1 MSHPDYIRRGAG
13 VLARLALLAFAGA
26 AAFAQSPQFVWEGEV
41 DGTSILS
48 IRGNRVQIEDREG
61 LPVQRQRYRFFERL
75 PDSRLD
81 ARVEVRE
88 GRGRVRVLQQP
99 RLDNNY
105 TLVVS
110 IEDRQ
115 GGSSFYSLE
124 FYWDNSRGGFFGGF
138 PTSRTNLDG
147 DRVVWSGRVDDEA
160 IVECR
165 RDRCRAEAVRGGPVT
180 AERFRFTRPL
190 PVRDTT
196 VSLEGVEGRGEVRL
210 IEQPRDENGY
220 TARVRVRDHQGGAGE
235 YAFTLLWAR
244 PARNEGDFARRGMVW
259 SGRVDGRVRVMVR
272 GREAAAEVVSGGPV
286 VRAQASFM
294 RELPARDNQFATV
307 RRLRGRGR
315 VELVEYPSRRNGYRL
330 VFEIDDSSGG
340 AADYEVEVG
349 W

>member
-1 MSHPDYIRRGAG
+1 MGRSG
-13 VLARLALLAFAGA
+13 RLAFPALA
-26 AAFAQSPQFVWEGEV
+26 AAALLGAQSPQFVWEGEV
-41 DGTSILS
+41 DGASILA

-88 GRGRVRVLQQP
+88 GRGQVRILQQP
-99 RLDNNY
+99 RVDNNF
-105 TLVVS
+105 TLTVS

-124 FYWDNSRGGFFGGF
+124 FYWDASRGGFFGGF
-138 PTSRTNLDG
+138 PATSSSQEG
-147 DRVVWSGRVDDEA
+147 DRLVWSGRVDDEA

-165 RDRCRAEAVRGGPVT
+165 REECRTQTVRGGPVT
-180 AERFRFTRPL
+180 GERFRFSRPL

-196 VSLEGVEGRGEVRL
+196 VSLESTDGRGEIRL
-210 IEQPRDENGY
+210 IQQPRDENGY
-220 TARVRVRDHQGGAGE
+220 VAQVRIRDHQGGAGN
-235 YAFTLLWAR
+235 YSFTLLWTR
-244 PARNEGDFARRGMVW
+244 PARGEETMARRGMVW
-259 SGRVDGRVRVMVR
+259 SGRVDGRVRVLVR
-272 GREAAAEVVSGGPV
+272 GRESASEVVNGSPVSGE
-286 VRAQASFM
+286 RANFY

-307 RRLRGRGR
+307 RRLRGRGK

-340 AADYEVEVG
+340 AGDYEVEVG